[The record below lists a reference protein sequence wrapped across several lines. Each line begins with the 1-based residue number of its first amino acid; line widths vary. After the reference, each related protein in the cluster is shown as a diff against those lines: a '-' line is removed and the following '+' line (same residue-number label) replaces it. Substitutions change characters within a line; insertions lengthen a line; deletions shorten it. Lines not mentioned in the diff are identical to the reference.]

1 VRISKREFL
10 AGSVMAG
17 AGLALAARRIGLRRN
32 AEAGDEDRAD
42 LAIYDGRTLAG
53 RRFAA
58 RARLAGVETV
68 DMAAN
73 GEAFWRRARTGFGL
87 ADGASIIGVTDWDAR
102 VYLAAALAERRM
114 QVRREVRLAR
124 KAPDRDVLF
133 AWRIA

>member
-1 VRISKREFL
+1 VRISKRQFL
-10 AGSVMAG
+10 AGSVAAG
-17 AGLALAARRIGLRRN
+17 AGLALAARRIGLRGK
-32 AEAGDEDRAD
+32 AKDGEQDRAD
-42 LAIYDGRTLAG
+42 LAIYDGRTIAG

-58 RARLAGVETV
+58 RAQLAGIETV

-102 VYLAAALAERRM
+102 VYLAAALAERHMR
-114 QVRREVRLAR
+114 VRREVRLAR
-124 KAPDRDVLF
+124 NAPDRDILF

>member
-1 VRISKREFL
+1 MRISKREFL

-53 RRFAA
+53 RKFAA

-114 QVRREVRLAR
+114 RVRREVRLAR

>member
-1 VRISKREFL
+1 MRISKREFL

-17 AGLALAARRIGLRRN
+17 AGLALAARRIGLWRN

-114 QVRREVRLAR
+114 RVRREVRLAR